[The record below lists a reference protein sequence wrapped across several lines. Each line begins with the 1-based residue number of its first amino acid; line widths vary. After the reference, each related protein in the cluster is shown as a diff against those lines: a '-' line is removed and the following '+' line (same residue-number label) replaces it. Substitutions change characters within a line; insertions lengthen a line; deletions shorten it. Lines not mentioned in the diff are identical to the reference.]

1 MQFDTGALQTLP
13 AKTGT
18 LARTGSG
25 ATVTSKI
32 KAVVAEKLMKG
43 KNIIKRN

>member
-32 KAVVAEKLMKG
+32 KAVVAGKLMRG
-43 KNIIKRN
+43 EDIVVG